1 MCKNKAEFTELV
13 AEYRK
18 LSAQKKKAE
27 SDLKAVKADM
37 EEYIRAKGVPGGKDG
52 MTLVIFG
59 DGYKVS
65 LIPID
70 SPIFDGE
77 KLRALLGDSLAEYQK
92 PNVYSKIDVR

>member
-18 LSAQKKKAE
+18 LSVLKKRAE
-27 SDLKAVKADM
+27 SDLDAVKVEM

-52 MTLVIFG
+52 MTLIVFG
-59 DGYKVS
+59 DDYKVS

-70 SPIFDGE
+70 SPVFDGD
-77 KLRALLGDSLAEYQK
+77 KLRALLGDRLAEYQK
-92 PNVYSKIDVR
+92 PKVYSKIDVR

>member
-37 EEYIRAKGVPGGKDG
+37 EEYLKAKGVPGGKDG
-52 MTLVIFG
+52 LTLVVFG

-65 LIPID
+65 LTVGD
-70 SPIFDGE
+70 KTTFDGD
-77 KLRALLGDSLAEYQK
+77 KLKALLGDDLCEYQK
-92 PNVYSKIDVR
+92 STPYSKIDVR